1 MINVKTEYATYI
13 QKASDTLYIM
23 LDGQKK
29 THSEVI
35 TTAEM
40 LLPIA
45 TGVANIKSNPYY
57 ADILSAVVDRY
68 EIEVGI
74 KTYSPDTIAKD
85 KQSKYWLYKI
95 KPAIPHPFFDRYKQY
110 LRSDGFAM
118 KAIDSYKGRQ
128 ELIEYTKFAEFTL
141 TKEDAVRYL
150 YADST
155 KHRVH
160 RWKDIKVSL
169 YI

>member
-1 MINVKTEYATYI
+1 MFSIPCANRT
-13 QKASDTLYIM
+13 SC
-23 LDGQKK
+23 
-29 THSEVI
+29 SS
-35 TTAEM
+35 
-40 LLPIA
+40 
-45 TGVANIKSNPYY
+45 TGCY
-57 ADILSAVVDRY
+57 
-68 EIEVGI
+68 
-74 KTYSPDTIAKD
+74 
-85 KQSKYWLYKI
+85 Q
-95 KPAIPHPFFDRYKQY
+95 
-110 LRSDGFAM
+110 
-118 KAIDSYKGRQ
+118 GRQ